1 MTIQAKASVLTAKG
15 TGAISCIQ
23 FTGSDSQKIIEKIF
37 TPEAGSQL
45 QLSPGTFAVGD
56 IHDSGRVIDHILLG
70 CESEDNF
77 VINCHGNPIIVEMIM
92 NLLQA
97 GGAKPII
104 AENMLF
110 AKFAGNCD
118 NTIGAEAK
126 LAQLKAV
133 TFEGVKIIAAQP
145 DRGLGRFAKEW
156 LDNIDSI
163 NLPRLNQD
171 CRTILDRTK
180 TAGLLINGCT
190 VVITGPANSGK
201 STLLNCLSG
210 RQKAIVADIAG
221 TTRDWVSAKCKI
233 APVLVELFDT
243 AGLDELTAEK
253 NEIER
258 NAQKIA
264 RKMIEKSDAVLYV
277 TDSTAKSAHSRLGR
291 LKDKSVLLLRNKCDL
306 LSDRQ
311 KAELPAGSIAISAKN
326 ADGIDNLCIALTEL
340 LKVKNFDMNTPVCFT
355 DRQIALVTSLSWA
368 KKPADA
374 KRLITE
380 LLTCPIYV

>member
-1 MTIQAKASVLTAKG
+1 MIVQASVLTAKG

-23 FTGSDSQKIIEKIF
+23 LTGRGGQKIIEQVF
-37 TPEAGSQL
+37 TPSSSRPL
-45 QLSPGTFAVGD
+45 QLSPGSFVTGD
-56 IHDSGRVIDHILLG
+56 LHDSSRVIDHILLG
-70 CESEDNF
+70 CEGENDF

-92 NLLQA
+92 NLLRTY
-97 GGAKPII
+97 GAKPTA
-104 AENMLF
+104 AEEMLS
-110 AKFAGNCD
+110 AKFANESD

-145 DRGLGRFAKEW
+145 DRGLGEAAKEW

-163 NLPRLNQD
+163 NLPQLHRD
-171 CRTILDRTK
+171 CLAILDRTE

-221 TTRDWVSAKCKI
+221 TTKDWVSAKCKVG
-233 APVLVELFDT
+233 PLLVEFLDT
-243 AGLDELTAEK
+243 AGLDEAVAEK

-258 NAQKIA
+258 DAQKIA
-264 RKMIEKSDAVLYV
+264 REMIAKSDAVLYV
-277 TDSTAKSAHSRLGR
+277 TDGSKKPAPSQLGR
-291 LKDKSVLLLRNKCDL
+291 FKDKKILLLQNKCDL
-306 LSDRQ
+306 LDDRQ
-311 KAELPAGSIAISAKN
+311 KANLPAGTIAISAKN
-326 ADGIDNLCIALTEL
+326 ADGIDNLCQQLAEL
-340 LKVKNFDMNTPVCFT
+340 LKVKKFDPNVAVCFT
-355 DRQIALVTSLSWA
+355 DRQTALVASLSVA

-380 LLTCPIYV
+380 LLTGPSCV

>member
-1 MTIQAKASVLTAKG
+1 MTRLAQASVLTAKG

-23 FTGSDSQKIIEKIF
+23 LTGGDGRKIIEKIF
-37 TPEAGSQL
+37 TPATSSQL
-45 QLSPGTFAVGD
+45 QLSPGSFATGN

-70 CESEDNF
+70 CESENNF
-77 VINCHGNPIIVEMIM
+77 AINCHGNPIIVEMIM

-97 GGAKPII
+97 GGAKPAV
-104 AENMLF
+104 AEDILS
-110 AKFAGNCD
+110 AKFANDCD
-118 NTIGAEAK
+118 NAIHAEAK

-145 DRGLGRFAKEW
+145 DCGLGRLAKEW

-163 NLPRLNQD
+163 NLPQLNQD
-171 CRTILDRTK
+171 CQTILDRTQ

-233 APVLVELFDT
+233 GPVLVELFDT
-243 AGLDELTAEK
+243 AGLDELTAKK

-264 RKMIEKSDAVLYV
+264 REMIDKSDAVLYV
-277 TDSTAKSAHSRLGR
+277 TEGTEKSSHGRLGW
-291 LKDKSVLLLRNKCDL
+291 LKDKRVLLLRNKCDL

-311 KAELPAGSIAISAKN
+311 KAELPAGLIAISAKN
-326 ADGIDNLCIALTEL
+326 ADGIDDLSAALTEL

-355 DRQIALVTSLSWA
+355 DRQIALVTSLSRA

-380 LLTCPIYV
+380 LLTCPSCV